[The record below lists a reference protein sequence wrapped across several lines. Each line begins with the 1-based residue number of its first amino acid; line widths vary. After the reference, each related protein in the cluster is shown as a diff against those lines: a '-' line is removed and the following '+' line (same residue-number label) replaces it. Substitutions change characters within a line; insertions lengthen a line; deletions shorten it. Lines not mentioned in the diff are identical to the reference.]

1 MNPCHSHWGTQALR
15 VLKHGSTV
23 KFERII
29 ATCRLRRTFLKCNTF
44 QTSLDTCMFCLL
56 LVESGFS
63 GSRISVGISSGQQQR
78 LCKKSSTGASLPR
91 PRKQTASKE
100 QKQNTNGGDWFDELF
115 SMGSRPK
122 PKKKAKGVQKRQPSV

>member
-1 MNPCHSHWGTQALR
+1 
-15 VLKHGSTV
+15 
-23 KFERII
+23 
-29 ATCRLRRTFLKCNTF
+29 
-44 QTSLDTCMFCLL
+44 MFCLL

-115 SMGSRPK
+115 QWARDQNQKKK
-122 PKKKAKGVQKRQPSV
+122 PKEYKKDSPRFELSSGQQSPASSRVQIRFQFRLQAVIKIRAWYFFPFFFACQLKPKEKC